1 MPYRPS
7 PNPRP
12 PKDPVARPSATPE
25 RAEAAV
31 PVSPGP
37 QAPVAM
43 LRRFRRGRWTLTP
56 V

>member
-7 PNPRP
+7 PVPRP
-12 PKDPVARPSATPE
+12 PKDASGRPPAAD
-25 RAEAAV
+25 RAEAAA
-31 PVSPGP
+31 PAPPGP
-37 QAPVAM
+37 PVAM